1 MNEKII
7 ERNDYLNKLIVR
19 KGNGLIKIIT
29 GIRRCGKSYMLN
41 NLFYNH
47 LIASGVKENHII
59 ALDGRR
65 LYLRSAH
72 KALNLY
78 LQSAGAIYMKHL
90 LCHIDDQ
97 LRAKYTHGKEF
108 GYVANI
114 HRICGYKTLWIAGN
128 PDRLKTKA
136 ISRKVYLWIK
146 N

>member
-59 ALDGRR
+59 KLALDRAENIDYHDAKKLNEYILSQIKDNDMHYVLIDEIQLTEGFEFVLNGL
-65 LYLRSAH
+65 LYEKMSM
-72 KALNLY
+72 
-78 LQSAGAIYMKHL
+78 YM
-90 LCHIDDQ
+90 
-97 LRAKYTHGKEF
+97 
-108 GYVANI
+108 
-114 HRICGYKTLWIAGN
+114 
-128 PDRLKTKA
+128 
-136 ISRKVYLWIK
+136 
-146 N
+146 